1 MGVQQKKKGM
11 LLILI
16 LLSALTGM
24 VLIGAEIFQIKE
36 ITVLGNDKIVYNDI
50 VNRSGIVYGDNIFK
64 LDKEL
69 IEKRIEMDPYLDVV
83 SIERKYPD
91 RVIITVREREP
102 AAIIPYLNSYF
113 IIDKEGY
120 ILEIKSELGV
130 IEYPIVQGIL
140 INSFVVGKRIGVNEE
155 YQLTALQRILDSVYE
170 LELQDQI
177 SEIRMENIDDIYMVL
192 NTGIQVRI
200 GQALD
205 VKKKLIWLTSEDV
218 QKTINGVL
226 GGVLD
231 VSAAS
236 QPVFYPGGS

>member
-1 MGVQQKKKGM
+1 MGVQQKKKGL

-16 LLSALTGM
+16 LLLALTGM
-24 VLIGAEIFQIKE
+24 VLIGAEIFQINE
-36 ITVLGNDKIVYNDI
+36 ITVLGNEKIVYNDI

-69 IEKRIEMDPYLDVV
+69 VEKRIEANPYLDVI
-83 SIERKYPD
+83 SIVRKYPD
-91 RVIITVREREP
+91 QVIITVRERQA

-120 ILEIKSELGV
+120 ILEIKSEQGV
-130 IEYPIVQGIL
+130 IDYPIIQGIT
-140 INSFVVGKRIGVNEE
+140 ISSFVVGKKIAVNEE
-155 YQLTALQRILDSVYE
+155 YQLTALQRILNAVYE

-177 SEIRMENIDDIYMVL
+177 SEIRMENVDDIYIML

-200 GQALD
+200 GQAID
-205 VKKKLIWLTSEDV
+205 VEKKLIWLKSEDV

>member
-1 MGVQQKKKGM
+1 M
-11 LLILI
+11 
-16 LLSALTGM
+16 
-24 VLIGAEIFQIKE
+24 
-36 ITVLGNDKIVYNDI
+36 
-50 VNRSGIVYGDNIFK
+50 
-64 LDKEL
+64 
-69 IEKRIEMDPYLDVV
+69 
-83 SIERKYPD
+83 
-91 RVIITVREREP
+91 
-102 AAIIPYLNSYF
+102 
-113 IIDKEGY
+113 
-120 ILEIKSELGV
+120 
-130 IEYPIVQGIL
+130 
-140 INSFVVGKRIGVNEE
+140 
-155 YQLTALQRILDSVYE
+155 TALQRILDSVYE